1 MEYMDQVYYILAKS
15 LDYFTLV
22 SIINYSKSFYKG
34 LVLKKIIY
42 WVLLW
47 IGNSLTQLLFVS
59 QKLTL
64 QNLWLITVTSLCTAY
79 NFNLLSVFIFIGL
92 TLIYYCLLLFGN
104 QLFIWVTSVLLLGIW
119 SWNESLLVRLFIS
132 YNIIYIHRRANKSR

>member
-1 MEYMDQVYYILAKS
+1 MDQVYYILAKS

-34 LVLKKIIY
+34 LVFKKIIY

-47 IGNSLTQLLFVS
+47 IGNSLTHLLFVS

-132 YNIIYIHRRANKSR
+132 YNIIYIHGRANKSR